1 MKWKCRTSRSTKTP
15 SSSATTVRTAK
26 YEGITTQK
34 VLFTTKT
41 TMKVLTEKRPIVGDG
56 EAVSLIHFDA
66 RKSKYHYLEYRHRC
80 SLWQSRCST
89 AFVACCHRIE
99 GIGQH
104 RGVSYLRFAP
114 IATGISLEVPS
125 IALPVLGSV
134 PA

>member
-1 MKWKCRTSRSTKTP
+1 
-15 SSSATTVRTAK
+15 
-26 YEGITTQK
+26 
-34 VLFTTKT
+34 
-41 TMKVLTEKRPIVGDG
+41 MKVLTEKRPIVGDG

-134 PA
+134 PAAAIRWRIINTSSGRSVVVLNAAGTSSSSE